1 MMWLR
6 SMEPALTVRDL
17 EVCCDDSAFCGG
29 NCHCGGCHIKFA
41 QAVSDLLPRPSE
53 KEAEV
58 LKKGVDVDE
67 R

>member
-1 MMWLR
+1 MSLR
-6 SMEPALTVRDL
+6 SMEQALTVRD
-17 EVCCDDSAFCGG
+17 VCYLCDLPAFCGG
-29 NCHCGGCHIKFA
+29 NCHCGGCHIKLA

-58 LKKGVDVDE
+58 LKKCVDVDE

>member
-29 NCHCGGCHIKFA
+29 NCHCGGCHIKLA

-58 LKKGVDVDE
+58 LKKCVDVDE